1 MQEDSFFKTAQEL
14 DKTDSLATYKNHFI
28 TTDNLIYLDGNSL
41 GKLPKKTV
49 EINKDLI
56 ENQWGERLIQSW
68 NENWLN
74 LSGNIAK
81 KLAQILGADES
92 EILVGDSTSINLY
105 KLAFAALNAQGN
117 KTKIVTDSLNFPT
130 DLYVFQGLIAN
141 HFKNHN
147 LEIVESTN
155 NISVDT
161 QQIEKVLDNNTA
173 LLSLSLV
180 TYKSAYLYPMKTI
193 NEIAKK
199 HNTLVLWDLSHASGA
214 IPVNLHKN
222 NTDLAVGCTYKYLNG
237 GPGAP
242 AFLYVKKELQ
252 ERLTNPIWSWFGH
265 EKPFDFSINY
275 TPSNSIQKFATGT
288 PTIISMAAI
297 EPGLEIILQAGI
309 ENIRKKSLE
318 QTTFLINLIKHYL
331 EPLNCVIASPMN
343 ANERG
348 SHISVQHNEGY
359 RINRALINPKN
370 KTAPVIIPDFRPPNN
385 IRLGIAPLYISFTD
399 LYVAVK
405 RIEEIIKTK
414 EYEGFSLEKLTVT

>member
-1 MQEDSFFKTAQEL
+1 MQEDYFFKTAQEL
-14 DKTDSLATYKNHFI
+14 DKTDNLATFKNHFLNP
-28 TTDNLIYLDGNSL
+28 DNLIYLDGNSL

-49 EINKDLI
+49 EINKNLI

-74 LSGNIAK
+74 LSGNISK
-81 KLAQILGADES
+81 KLAQILGAHES
-92 EILVGDSTSINLY
+92 EILVGDSTSINLF
-105 KLAFAALNAQGN
+105 KLAFAALSAQAS
-117 KTKIVTDSLNFPT
+117 KTKIVSDSLNFPT

-147 LEIVESTN
+147 LEIVESSN
-155 NISVDT
+155 NISVNT
-161 QQIEKVLDNNTA
+161 QQFESVLDNNTA

-199 HNTLVLWDLSHASGA
+199 YNTLVLWDLSHASGA
-214 IPVNLHKN
+214 VPVNLNEN
-222 NTDLAVGCTYKYLNG
+222 NADLAVGCTYKYLNG

-297 EPGLEIILQAGI
+297 EPGLDIILQAGI
-309 ENIRKKSLE
+309 ENIRKKSIE
-318 QTTFLINLIKHYL
+318 QSTFLIHLIQHYL
-331 EPLNCVIASPMN
+331 EPLQCVIASPLN

-348 SHISVQHNEGY
+348 SHISIQHNEGY
-359 RINRALINPKN
+359 RINRALISPKN
-370 KTAPVIIPDFRPPNN
+370 KTTPVIIPDFRPPTN
-385 IRLGIAPLYISFTD
+385 IRLGIAPLYNSFTD
-399 LYVAVK
+399 LYVTVK
-405 RIEEIIKTK
+405 RIEEIIKSK
-414 EYEGFSLEKLTVT
+414 EYLSFSLEKLTVT